1 MNADFLVALKNTVTP
16 SQILT
21 DSDSCAAYDAD
32 TSSYHQ
38 MPIAVVFAHSH
49 DEIQTI
55 ITLCND
61 YHVPLTVRGG
71 GSATTGAATPVLNG
85 IVLSLER
92 MNKIIKIEPE
102 NRLMIVEAGVTN
114 QAVQQE
120 AGKYGL
126 FWAPDPGSAA
136 YCTVGGNIACNAGG
150 PHTLKYGSTREN
162 ILGLKGIIGTGSTI
176 HTGGYTTKS
185 AVGYDLTRL
194 LIGSEG
200 TLAVI
205 SEATLK
211 LIPKPEATATL
222 QAIYSNIHDC
232 ADAIAHIMMQPVMP
246 AALEFLDAKALQLL
260 NQHGNF
266 DFPKDAKALLIIEI
280 DNLKNA
286 LPIACEKIKLAAN
299 NSGLISIKAGLEQ
312 AVIEKLWEARR
323 ALSPAL
329 KNVAPKKINEDVIV
343 PVGNIPKFMH
353 QLELLSQEYAL
364 QIINFGHG
372 GNGNIHVN
380 LMIDPKDPIQ
390 RQNAD
395 ACLEKIFNLV
405 LQLNGSLS
413 GEHGIG
419 LDKKRFLVNQIGNNS
434 LHLMHQIKKIFDPE
448 NILNP
453 GKVLPADNIN

>member
-1 MNADFLVALKNTVTP
+1 MNAEFLAALKNTFKP

-21 DSDSCAAYDAD
+21 DSDSCAAYAAD
-32 TSSYHQ
+32 NSSYHQ
-38 MPIAVVFAHSH
+38 MPIAVIFAQSH
-49 DEIQTI
+49 DEIQAI
-55 ITLCND
+55 IAICND

-71 GSATTGAATPVLNG
+71 GSATTGAATPVANG
-85 IVLSLER
+85 IILSLEL
-92 MNKIIKIEPE
+92 MNKIIKIEPA

-120 AGKYGL
+120 AAKYGL

-150 PHTLKYGSTREN
+150 PRTLKYGSTREN
-162 ILGLKGIIGTGSTI
+162 ILGLKGIIGTGATI
-176 HTGGYTTKS
+176 QTGVYTTKS

-200 TLAVI
+200 TLAII

-211 LIPKPEATATL
+211 LIPKPESIATL

-232 ADAIAHIMMQPVMP
+232 ADAIAKIMTQPVMP
-246 AALEFLDAKALQLL
+246 SVLEFLDEKAIQLL
-260 NQHGNF
+260 CQYGNF
-266 DFPKDAKALLIIEI
+266 DFPKHAKALLIIEI

-286 LPIACEKIKLAAN
+286 LPIACEKIKLAAK
-299 NSGLISIKAGLEQ
+299 NSGLISIQAGLDQET
-312 AVIEKLWEARR
+312 IEKLWAARR
-323 ALSPAL
+323 SLSPAL
-329 KNVAPKKINEDVIV
+329 KQVAPKKINEDVVV
-343 PVGNIPKFMH
+343 PVGNIPNFM
-353 QLELLSQEYAL
+353 QQIELLSQEYSL

-380 LMIDPKDPIQ
+380 LMIDPNDSVQ
-390 RQNAD
+390 RQNAEV
-395 ACLEKIFNLV
+395 CLERIFNLV
-405 LQLNGSLS
+405 LQLNGSIS

-419 LDKKRFLVNQIGNNS
+419 IDKKRFLAKQIDSVS
-434 LHLMHQIKKIFDPE
+434 LHLMHQIKKIFDPK

-453 GKVLPADNIN
+453 GKILPD